1 MKGLIDDSLYQ
12 YALAGIKPERHL
24 EADGVTAISFPI
36 RKITVI
42 LLVVLV
48 VGKFFAAFFS
58 HLRDDIL
65 HIHKVMHWL
74 HHRKVC
80 AAAIFFFFLNPSLLS
95 FEAWP
100 HVGLYIR
107 LCYPLAPSASFASI
121 SVAVLSF
128 HAGLTPSD
136 RSPHGT
142 STETLFS
149 DAPSWERAPA

>member
-1 MKGLIDDSLYQ
+1 MNSTVRNVSKHNY
-12 YALAGIKPERHL
+12 L
-24 EADGVTAISFPI
+24 EE
-36 RKITVI
+36 K
-42 LLVVLV
+42 VLEYND
-48 VGKFFAAFFS
+48 FF
-58 HLRDDIL
+58 
-65 HIHKVMHWL
+65 
-74 HHRKVC
+74 
-80 AAAIFFFFLNPSLLS
+80 FFFFLNPSLLS

-107 LCYPLAPSASFASI
+107 LCYPLAPSASFTSI

-128 HAGLTPSD
+128 RAGLTPSD